1 MSQAKQPKQPKR
13 VHIKIAKDP
22 VPVDPILPRGR
33 NQKNTAHQKLAA
45 DYAAYLAGERK

>member
-1 MSQAKQPKQPKR
+1 MSQAKQPNR

-33 NQKNTAHQKLAA
+33 NQKSKAAEKLAV